1 MGGDVVLR
9 KRQEKKVENEARK
22 AEALNQQLRDTNRT
36 MKEQL
41 DQSKA
46 TLDGITQGGATMKKI
61 AGKLDDMDEVRT
73 FTLRALRAS
82 RYGAGSLVVDKMLL
96 ACSTA

>member
-82 RYGAGSLVVDKMLL
+82 RYGAGYLVVDKMLR